1 MDTQYCNTAARK
13 GQHLLL
19 EERCIIAAGIKC
31 GENIYQIA
39 KELNRSYN
47 TIKAEIQR
55 GTVHLKNGRAVYKAD
70 VGQAVYQEHRKGS
83 GRPCK
88 FLQVLPF
95 LKQVEQS
102 CLVGKMSLDSF
113 FGRALVDKTFSRDE
127 MVCTKTL
134 YNYVDKGL
142 LRMKNLDLPEKVAR
156 NTKEERVHTNKRGL
170 GDSIEQRP
178 KSVDDRQEF
187 GHWEADTVVGSK
199 AEKEPCV
206 ATLVERKTRDCIW
219 VKAENHTAE
228 AVQAAIDSVIAS
240 FGEKASL
247 VFKTVTA
254 DNGSEFA
261 KLTELAKY
269 GTKVYFTHPY
279 SSWEKGTNECH
290 NRMLRRFI
298 PKGKSMTQYSSDD
311 IAYMADWVNSL
322 PRKIL
327 HYRTPEELFDDELDL
342 IYAC

>member
-1 MDTQYCNTAARK
+1 MDTQYCITEARK

-19 EERCIIAAGIKC
+19 RERYIIETRIRDGV
-31 GENIYQIA
+31 NVYRIA

-55 GTVHLKNGRAVYKAD
+55 GTVHLQDGRAVYRAD
-70 VGQAVYQEHRKGS
+70 FGQDVYLEHRKGS
-83 GRPCK
+83 GRQCK
-88 FLQVLPF
+88 FLRVLPF
-95 LKQVEQS
+95 LNHVVQCFS
-102 CLVGKMSLDSF
+102 GKGMSLDSIC
-113 FGRALVDKTFSRDE
+113 GRAVVDKAFSQDK

-142 LRMKNLDLPEKVAR
+142 ILIKNIDLPEKVTR
-156 NTKEERVHTNKRGL
+156 NTKEEHVHTNKRKL
-170 GDSIEQRP
+170 GDSIELRP
-178 KSVDDRQEF
+178 ESVDNRQEF
-187 GHWEADTVVGSK
+187 GHWESDTVVGSK
-199 AEKEPCV
+199 AEKEPCIV
-206 ATLVERKTRDCIW
+206 TLVESKTRVCIW
-219 VKAENHTAE
+219 DKAANHTAE
-228 AVQAAIDSVIAS
+228 AVQAVIDGIVAR
-240 FGEKASL
+240 FGEKASQ

-261 KLTELAKY
+261 KLTELEKY

-290 NRMLRRFI
+290 NRLLRRFI
-298 PKGKSMTQYSSDD
+298 PKGKSMAQYSSDE
-311 IAYMADWVNSL
+311 IAHMADWANSL

-342 IYAC
+342 IYAL